1 MNASQLSVVEAKK
14 LTELFADPV
23 KWAQVFVKTYDPVKK
38 AIGPWIARWYQIE
51 MLRDGSLKKVA
62 RCGRRTGKTE
72 TMVIEM
78 LHKTNTKNN
87 FRCLVITPYE
97 NQVRLIFMRLRELV
111 ETSPLIK
118 AEVLK
123 MTSNPYQLT
132 FRNGSAILGF
142 TTGASSGSGGASI
155 RGQRADWI
163 YMDEVDYMSEAD
175 FDTVTTIA
183 AERNDIGVFMSSTP
197 TGRRSKFYEACT
209 NKKMGYTEHYHP
221 SMHNP
226 NWGADME
233 AEFRAQLSEQGYV
246 HEILAEFGTQDTG
259 VFNKD
264 KLDIAMQH
272 EFYSYNE
279 LDYYQRDR
287 IEKLGITPRMYLYG
301 AGQRAP
307 LNPFRTMGVDWDKY
321 GASSS
326 IIILDYDVNMR
337 KFKVIKRVEVP
348 RGEYSYD
355 NAVNLIVELNEQY
368 NPSWIYCDRGAG
380 EYQIERLHI
389 IGEQQPATCLRNK
402 VKGWQFKNT
411 IEITDP
417 ITFQVT
423 KEPMKPFMVN
433 QLQIVFDREKIALS
447 PFDEVLHK
455 QLIDY
460 EVERIGANGPVFSS
474 ENEHFIDALGL
485 AYLAFVLEFPQLT
498 QAIKKPET
506 ATKIEFVNKQ
516 LGAERMNAMFQDI
529 QSHQSPEIQRVLN
542 YDHTELPGD
551 RPTMVRVN
559 AGYRSGST
567 NGGNWGSRAAGT
579 RRSGF
584 TGRSAW

>member
-301 AGQRAP
+301 AGQRA
-307 LNPFRTMGVDWDKY
+307 
-321 GASSS
+321 
-326 IIILDYDVNMR
+326 
-337 KFKVIKRVEVP
+337 
-348 RGEYSYD
+348 
-355 NAVNLIVELNEQY
+355 
-368 NPSWIYCDRGAG
+368 
-380 EYQIERLHI
+380 
-389 IGEQQPATCLRNK
+389 
-402 VKGWQFKNT
+402 
-411 IEITDP
+411 
-417 ITFQVT
+417 
-423 KEPMKPFMVN
+423 
-433 QLQIVFDREKIALS
+433 
-447 PFDEVLHK
+447 
-455 QLIDY
+455 
-460 EVERIGANGPVFSS
+460 
-474 ENEHFIDALGL
+474 
-485 AYLAFVLEFPQLT
+485 
-498 QAIKKPET
+498 
-506 ATKIEFVNKQ
+506 
-516 LGAERMNAMFQDI
+516 
-529 QSHQSPEIQRVLN
+529 
-542 YDHTELPGD
+542 
-551 RPTMVRVN
+551 
-559 AGYRSGST
+559 SG
-567 NGGNWGSRAAGT
+567 R
-579 RRSGF
+579 
-584 TGRSAW
+584 